1 MPLINMGLQ
10 RECRTNQF
18 ILKEEK
24 FWAPEKGKKEKM
36 AQNVGEGDLTPVP
49 LRSGCGRE
57 NGKFPLSLDC

>member
-1 MPLINMGLQ
+1 MPLINLGLQ
-10 RECRTNQF
+10 RESRTNQF

>member
-24 FWAPEKGKKEKM
+24 FWAPEKGKREKM
-36 AQNVGEGDLTPVP
+36 AQNVGEGDFVD
-49 LRSGCGRE
+49 
-57 NGKFPLSLDC
+57 GKMASSSCHWTVK